1 MKFFKL
7 LGVGY
12 RNYWNGF
19 RFILKHKLYWFL
31 IFPIL
36 LFWGIFYLGEYFER
50 LEGSVGYKIGHE
62 IDQIDSL
69 NGLTWMTLKMIFFQ
83 KMYYLFTKFTL
94 YFVIIFLS
102 PVLAVVSEKVEAILT
117 NNTYPWNFMQ
127 LVKDIKRAI
136 RLNIR
141 LILFEYTIILVM
153 ILIGS
158 FLDGAANF
166 ILVYVIPMII
176 GFYFYGFGFI
186 DYVNERRRLN
196 ISQSIHFVSK
206 HKGLAFALGSI
217 YSLCF
222 YSFNYSWKY
231 FSQVPTDTTSQIMW
245 GTIVVVSFILA
256 TVAPLLAIT
265 SSTLSMHEI
274 VDLSTNKYA
283 KKKIDKSAESSTEEK
298 EEPEETATQK
308 KQQDAEEEE

>member
-1 MKFFKL
+1 
-7 LGVGY
+7 
-12 RNYWNGF
+12 
-19 RFILKHKLYWFL
+19 
-31 IFPIL
+31 
-36 LFWGIFYLGEYFER
+36 
-50 LEGSVGYKIGHE
+50 
-62 IDQIDSL
+62 
-69 NGLTWMTLKMIFFQ
+69 MIFFQ

-102 PVLAVVSEKVEAILT
+102 PVLAVVSEKIEAILT

-141 LILFEYTIILVM
+141 LILFEYTIILIV

-158 FLDGAANF
+158 FLDGVANF
-166 ILVYVIPMII
+166 ILVYAIPMVI

-186 DYVNERRRLN
+186 DYINERRRLN

-231 FSQVPTDTTSQIMW
+231 FSQVPTDTTSQILW

-265 SSTLSMHEI
+265 SATLSMHEI
-274 VDLSTNKYA
+274 VDLSNNKFA
-283 KKKIDKSAESSTEEK
+283 KKRDANKANESRGTAADTPPEK
-298 EEPEETATQK
+298 EEEEK
-308 KQQDAEEEE
+308 P